1 MIKQCSYA
9 QVIAKFS
16 SMLTNPYYNPCC
28 VVYTEASLWI
38 IKQDKTWESN
48 LSSHTFHNTT
58 PPLSYNSVSQNSKF
72 KSFIGRIKSENN
84 HNLGKKLFGFTV
96 LYSIKSARKIN
107 LSNRGMLPVKS
118 DCLPRMPFLLQGVIL
133 ILPLR
138 YSWRHKV
145 SIWHTGTKW
154 HLRSLLCCSHFS
166 AHPSLNLA
174 LLCRIYPIK

>member
-1 MIKQCSYA
+1 MWYT
-9 QVIAKFS
+9 
-16 SMLTNPYYNPCC
+16 LRPPYG
-28 VVYTEASLWI
+28 SLS
-38 IKQDKTWESN
+38 KTRLEKAIYPATPS
-48 LSSHTFHNTT
+48 TT
-58 PPLSYNSVSQNSKF
+58 LHHPSPTTLSQNSKF

-133 ILPLR
+133 ILSLR